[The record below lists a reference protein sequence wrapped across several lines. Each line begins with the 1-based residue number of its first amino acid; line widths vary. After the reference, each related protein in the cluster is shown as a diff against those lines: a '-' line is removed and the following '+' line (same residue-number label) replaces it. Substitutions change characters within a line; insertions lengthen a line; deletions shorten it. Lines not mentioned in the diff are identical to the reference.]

1 MKLKKMKSKL
11 KFLEELEVIMDAE
24 EKVMEGAKE
33 TIIQERISVLQS
45 AFSCGITKRW
55 DHTCVK

>member
-45 AFSCGITKRW
+45 AFSGGITKRW